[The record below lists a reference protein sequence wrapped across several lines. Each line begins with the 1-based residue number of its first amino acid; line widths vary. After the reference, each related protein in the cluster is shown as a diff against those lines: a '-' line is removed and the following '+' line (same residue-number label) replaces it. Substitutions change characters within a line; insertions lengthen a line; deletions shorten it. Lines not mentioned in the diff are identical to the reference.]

1 MNLGMEKPNE
11 KSLPSVSVI
20 VPAFNNEKTI
30 GETVK
35 SLKNMDYPKDRL
47 EIIVVD
53 DASTDKTA
61 EVALSHGAT
70 VVRRE
75 ERGGC
80 AAAKNTGVN
89 HAKNEI
95 IAFID
100 SNVRAAKNWLKELVK
115 PFEDL
120 AVGAVGGFIE
130 VKFQRTN
137 MLEKYESYD
146 SHFRKRK
153 EDTKSVPGSN
163 SAYRREVFEVVG
175 KLDPYLGEDPDF
187 CYRVL
192 SCGYKMV
199 FAEKAMVYH
208 PYPNDFWTYFKK
220 QVYYGWQRTLIFL
233 LRPQCRSILIK
244 DEHTPLTTLMQ
255 PFIVIA
261 MILSLLLIP
270 ISNLF
275 GFVSISICVLL
286 IILNI
291 PFLRYVLARDAKFVL
306 FAFLVSLFRS
316 FAHAIGMA
324 HGVISFIKVKA
335 VGKS

>member
-1 MNLGMEKPNE
+1 MEKPNE
-11 KSLPSVSVI
+11 KSLPLVSVI

-35 SLKNMDYPKDRL
+35 SLKNMDYPKNRL

-61 EVALSHGAT
+61 EVALALGAT
-70 VVRRE
+70 VIRRE
-75 ERGGC
+75 KRGGC
-80 AAAKNTGVN
+80 AAAKNTGVE

-95 IAFID
+95 VAFID
-100 SNVRAAKNWLKELVK
+100 SNVRATKNWVKELVK

-130 VKFQRTN
+130 VKFQSTN

-175 KLDPYLGEDPDF
+175 WLDPYLGEDPDF

-192 SCGYKMV
+192 SYGYKMV
-199 FAEKAMVYH
+199 FAERAIVYH
-208 PYPNDFWTYFKK
+208 AYPNDVWTYFKK

-233 LRPQCRSILIK
+233 LRPQCRSILVK
-244 DEHTPLTTLMQ
+244 DEHTPLTTLLQ
-255 PFIVIA
+255 PFIIIA
-261 MILSLLLIP
+261 TILSLLLIP
-270 ISNLF
+270 ISYLF
-275 GFVSISICVLL
+275 GLVSISICALL
-286 IILNI
+286 IMLNI
-291 PFLRYVLARDAKFVL
+291 PFLRYVHAREARFVL
-306 FAFLVSLFRS
+306 FALPVSLFRS
-316 FAHAIGMA
+316 FAHTIGMA
-324 HGVISFIKVKA
+324 HGVISFVKIRA